1 MLGAKMSSARV
12 TIGPVVG
19 VGLLVA
25 LVFTAVTIEIEPSS
39 VGWER
44 SSDATASMPDATAEP
59 NETRRDETRRDETRR
74 DDEAGRGRVMR
85 PGT

>member
-59 NETRRDETRRDETRR
+59 SVPNETRRDETRRDETTRPA
-74 DDEAGRGRVMR
+74 AGG
-85 PGT
+85 